1 MSEKFQGRYQVQ
13 DGYAGGARPKY
24 VGINASELNDDMT
37 DDDLVDFYHDA
48 IDQHFAE
55 NVTPGA
61 ERVDEFVSWAREQ
74 LEKRGKE

>member
-13 DGYAGGARPKY
+13 DGYVGGARLQH
-24 VGINASELNDDMT
+24 VSIDADGIEDDMT
-37 DDDLVDFYHDA
+37 DKELIAYYEDA
-48 IDQHFAE
+48 IQQHFEE

-61 ERVDEFVSWAREQ
+61 DRVDEFVSWAREQ

>member
-24 VGINASELNDDMT
+24 VSIDADGIEDDITDEELIE
-37 DDDLVDFYHDA
+37 YYEDA
-48 IDQHFAE
+48 IQQHFEE

-61 ERVDEFVSWAREQ
+61 ERVYEFVSWAREQ
-74 LEKRGKE
+74 LAKRESA